1 MKSLEEVAKI
11 KSLAVT
17 EKENLEKQKKSSKDW
32 NDKKQEELD
41 EVVVFIVDLE
51 EYIDDRKSKEGSNQ
65 TEKEAEK
72 PERKVAEGTEKLV
85 QVSLIRGRR
94 YDPATGKLLSKPST
108 QMFTYS
114 EWQLFKKNFKGLG
127 YTITAVHNDPYGDA
141 AALVTK
147 AEKAE

>member
-1 MKSLEEVAKI
+1 MAAK
-11 KSLAVT
+11 A
-17 EKENLEKQKKSSKDW
+17 NLEKEKKANKNW
-32 NDKKQEELD
+32 TEAKQDELD
-41 EVVVFIVDLE
+41 EIVVFIVDLD
-51 EYIDDRKSKEGSNQ
+51 EYIEDREKNSEQANEGSQ
-65 TEKEAEK
+65 ESS
-72 PERKVAEGTEKLV
+72 PKVAEGTEKLV

-94 YDPATGKLLSKPST
+94 YDPATGKLLSKPFV
-108 QMFTYS
+108 QMFTHS

>member
-1 MKSLEEVAKI
+1 MTAK
-11 KSLAVT
+11 V
-17 EKENLEKQKKSSKDW
+17 NLEKEKKANKNW
-32 NDKKQEELD
+32 TEAKQDELD
-41 EVVVFIVDLE
+41 EIVVFIVDLD
-51 EYIDDRKSKEGSNQ
+51 EYIKDRKKNSEQSNEGSQ
-65 TEKEAEK
+65 ESSL
-72 PERKVAEGTEKLV
+72 KVAEGTEKLV

-94 YDPATGKLLSKPST
+94 YDPATGKLLSKPFV
-108 QMFTYS
+108 QMFTHS